1 MRTQRRSG
9 SGVFEGQEMK
19 VMIRKLISLM
29 SVVVLMAA
37 LPFAIASDDKKEGGK
52 DSGAEAKSEEG
63 GKADKFSAKCPV
75 SGEDASK
82 EQAAAYREKEVYF
95 CCGDCKSAF
104 EKDNKKFATKAN
116 HQLVQTKQFVQ
127 AKCPLS
133 GGDLNKD
140 QSIKVNGV
148 KVAFCCDKCKGS
160 MEEASKDDQLTKI
173 FADEV
178 FAKSFEAKKKEDKG
192 GKEEKK
198 AGKPKKSAGEAG
210 ENVES

>member
-1 MRTQRRSG
+1 
-9 SGVFEGQEMK
+9 
-19 VMIRKLISLM
+19 MIRKLISLI

-37 LPFAIASDDKKEGGK
+37 LPFAIASDDKKEEGK
-52 DSGAEAKSEEG
+52 DSGAEVKSDEG

-82 EQAAAYREKEVYF
+82 EQAAAYRDKEVYF

-116 HQLVQTKQFVQ
+116 HQLVQTRQFVQ
-127 AKCPLS
+127 TKCPLS
-133 GGDLNKD
+133 GGDLNKE

-148 KVAFCCDKCKGS
+148 KVAFCCEKCKGS
-160 MEEASKDDQLTKI
+160 MEEASSDDQLTKI

-178 FAKSFEAKKKEDKG
+178 FAKSFEAKKKEDK
-192 GKEEKK
+192 EEKK
-198 AGKPKKSAGEAG
+198 AGKAKKSAGEAG
-210 ENVES
+210 EKVE

>member
-1 MRTQRRSG
+1 
-9 SGVFEGQEMK
+9 
-19 VMIRKLISLM
+19 MIRRVISLIT
-29 SVVVLMAA
+29 VVVLLAA
-37 LPFAIASDDKKEGGK
+37 LPFAIASDDKKQGPG
-52 DSGAEAKSEEG
+52 DSGAEARSDEG
-63 GKADKFSAKCPV
+63 GKSDKFSAQCPV

-82 EQAAAYREKEVYF
+82 EQAAEYRGKEVYF
-95 CCGDCKSAF
+95 CCADCKAAF
-104 EKDNKKFATKAN
+104 EKDSKKFSTKAN
-116 HQLVQTKQFVQ
+116 HQLVQTRQFVQ
-127 AKCPLS
+127 TKCPLS

-148 KVAFCCDKCKGS
+148 KVAFCCEKCKGS

-173 FADEV
+173 FANEV

-210 ENVES
+210 EKVE